1 MLQGDPTAPGLY
13 TIELRVPARTTIEAH
28 EHPDERIATVVSGT
42 WYFGYGDRHDES
54 QLKALAAGSFYT
66 EPAGDRH
73 FARTGDDGVVLH
85 ITGVGPT
92 GTTYVAR

>member
-1 MLQGDPTAPGLY
+1 
-13 TIELRVPARTTIEAH
+13 VPARTKIEAH

-42 WYFGYGDRHDES
+42 WYFGYGDRHEEPR
-54 QLKALAAGSFYT
+54 LKALGAGSFYT

-73 FARTGDDGVVLH
+73 FARTGDDAVVLH

-92 GTTYVAR
+92 GTTYVER